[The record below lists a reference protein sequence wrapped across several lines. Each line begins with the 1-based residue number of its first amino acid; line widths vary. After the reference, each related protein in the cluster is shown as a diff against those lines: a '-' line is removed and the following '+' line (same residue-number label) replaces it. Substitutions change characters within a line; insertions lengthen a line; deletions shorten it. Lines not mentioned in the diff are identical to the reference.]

1 MCVTSLLQAL
11 AVGCACGSV
20 LIFCICIGQYATETF
35 EQLVLDLPNDT
46 CNAVAGLNFTSTL
59 APVTLEVTSFT
70 DETSAPETSDFLNWF
85 FSISY
90 LWYRT
95 IGVTVIILVG
105 SILSLVAGAR
115 VCKPR
120 ITAFIRVDH
129 ASYCLVAGVRKTSDV
144 PRRFLCACFASSA
157 GPDDDGEE
165 TDETAQSMMLKVS
178 EFLAFFS
185 LSYTVVRQRQN
196 IRTPYKIK
204 SAQW

>member
-105 SILSLVAGAR
+105 SILSLVAGAC
-115 VCKPR
+115 VCKTEDHCVHSR
-120 ITAFIRVDH
+120 RSRVVL
-129 ASYCLVAGVRKTSDV
+129 SCCRCSQNCRRSTPLPVCLLRVICWFG
-144 PRRFLCACFASSA
+144 
-157 GPDDDGEE
+157 
-165 TDETAQSMMLKVS
+165 
-178 EFLAFFS
+178 
-185 LSYTVVRQRQN
+185 
-196 IRTPYKIK
+196 
-204 SAQW
+204 